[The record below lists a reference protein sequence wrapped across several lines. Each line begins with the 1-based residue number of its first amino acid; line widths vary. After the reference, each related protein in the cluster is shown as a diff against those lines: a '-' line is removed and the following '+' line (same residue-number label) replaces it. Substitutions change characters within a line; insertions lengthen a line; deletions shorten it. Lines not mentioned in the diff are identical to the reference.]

1 MKKLSQAW
9 RTRPLYWTLA
19 LLPAVLT
26 VGTTRAQAPSPS
38 ANVSVFATGLDNP
51 RGLKFGPDGNLYVA
65 EGGRGGLTSTI
76 GTCTQVIPPVGPY
89 TSGPTARISQ
99 INSSGVR
106 ATVVEGLPSSQTS
119 PALGSLVS
127 GVADVAF
134 IGNTLYALLAG
145 AGCSHGVADV
155 PNGVIGVNRGN
166 GTWNL
171 VADLSAF
178 IMAHPVANP
187 EPDDFEPDGT
197 WYSMIEVRDKLYVVE
212 PNHGEMDVVTPG
224 GGVSRVID
232 VSASQ
237 GHVVPTAVA
246 FHGNFYLGNLG
257 TFPITPGTSNIYK
270 VTPSGQIKVVVPE
283 MTSVLGVAFDHE
295 GRLYVLETS
304 DANGFPTPGAGK
316 VLRVE
321 PSGEVETFASGLT
334 FPTAMTFGPDGNL
347 YVSHFGFGFPPGA
360 GQVVRIQVP

>member
-1 MKKLSQAW
+1 MKKAW
-9 RTRPLYWTLA
+9 RTRPLYWTLV

-26 VGTTRAQAPSPS
+26 VGTIRAQAPSPS

-89 TSGPTARISQ
+89 TSGPTGRISR

-127 GVADVAF
+127 GVADVTF

-155 PNGVIGVNRGN
+155 PNGVIEVNRSN

-197 WYSMIEVRDKLYVVE
+197 WYSMIEVRDNCTSSSPTTTRWTSL
-212 PNHGEMDVVTPG
+212 
-224 GGVSRVID
+224 RRAAA
-232 VSASQ
+232 SA
-237 GHVVPTAVA
+237 G
-246 FHGNFYLGNLG
+246 
-257 TFPITPGTSNIYK
+257 
-270 VTPSGQIKVVVPE
+270 
-283 MTSVLGVAFDHE
+283 
-295 GRLYVLETS
+295 
-304 DANGFPTPGAGK
+304 
-316 VLRVE
+316 
-321 PSGEVETFASGLT
+321 
-334 FPTAMTFGPDGNL
+334 
-347 YVSHFGFGFPPGA
+347 
-360 GQVVRIQVP
+360 